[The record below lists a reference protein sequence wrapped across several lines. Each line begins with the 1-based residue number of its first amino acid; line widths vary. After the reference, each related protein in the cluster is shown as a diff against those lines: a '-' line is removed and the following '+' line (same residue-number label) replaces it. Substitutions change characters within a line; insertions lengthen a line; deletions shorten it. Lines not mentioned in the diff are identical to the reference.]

1 MDQAEFDRKYP
12 RRRCA
17 FKGGAEFWYR
27 YAKNAGSD
35 KTIVL
40 LVGTVGISDVFAEH
54 FDLLARSFS
63 VLTFDYPMEL
73 KTCKELVNGIAMLLN
88 VLGIK
93 KAWLCGQSLGGFLAQ
108 IMAHRHPLY
117 VDGLILSNTASL
129 NEDMDPKAREYLLSM
144 AAKQRTN
151 RALVG
156 LLPMD
161 LVKKKMFSIAK
172 SVADGYTEEQLRRS
186 EKISSVMYTQLDRE
200 YLKHMLGLLTDLPS
214 YRGMRSRDFE
224 FLKGRVLLLLSPDD
238 TMFSA
243 PCAQS
248 LIDLMPQPEVDRS
261 FFGGHMAI
269 FLDPKRYA
277 KKVAEFISSC

>member
-12 RRRCA
+12 RRRCVIN
-17 FKGGAEFWYR
+17 GECEFRYR

-35 KTIVL
+35 ETIVL
-40 LVGTVGISDVFAEH
+40 LVGTVGVSDVFAEH
-54 FDLLARSFS
+54 FGLLAQSFS

-73 KTCKELVNGIAMLLN
+73 KTCRELVDGIAVLLN
-88 VLGIK
+88 VLGID

-108 IMAHRHPLY
+108 ILAQRHTRY
-117 VDGLILSNTASL
+117 VGGLILSNTASL
-129 NEDMDPKAREYLLSM
+129 NEDMDPRAREFLLSM
-144 AAKQRTN
+144 ASKQRAN
-151 RALVG
+151 RALVSF
-156 LLPMD
+156 LPMD
-161 LVKKKMFSIAK
+161 FVKKKMFSIAK
-172 SVADGYTEEQLRRS
+172 SVADGYTEEQRRRS
-186 EKISSVMYTQLDRE
+186 EKISSVMYAQLDRK
-200 YLKHMLGLLTDLPS
+200 YLMHMLGLLTDLPS
-214 YRGMRSRDFE
+214 YRGMRGKDLE
-224 FLKGRVLLLLSPDD
+224 YLKGRVLLLLSPDD